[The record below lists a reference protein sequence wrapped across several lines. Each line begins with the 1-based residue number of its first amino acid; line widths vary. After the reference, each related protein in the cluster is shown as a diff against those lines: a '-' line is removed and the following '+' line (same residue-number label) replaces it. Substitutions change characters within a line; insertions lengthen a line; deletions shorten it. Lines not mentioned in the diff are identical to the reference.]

1 MLPIGYFLII
11 LYLEE
16 INITAANTEWVA
28 DTETMTCKNTTNNIV
43 VLFEKSGKN
52 LTGKIINLPLELI
65 NNWAVEK
72 AVEKNIRNALR
83 EAEEIFFKTYF
94 INDYEISEKSLEG
107 RGD

>member
-1 MLPIGYFLII
+1 MLPIGYFLFI

-16 INITAANTEWVA
+16 INATTENTEWIA
-28 DTETMTCKNTTNNIV
+28 DAQTMTCKNITNNIV
-43 VLFEKSGKN
+43 VLFEMLGKS

-72 AVEKNIRNALR
+72 AVERNIRNALR

-107 RGD
+107 SGD